1 LSLLTPR
8 FLEIPEIPGVKVAFL
23 GYIPAQDFIA
33 IIAGDDILDSI
44 FYDNV
49 RDWQDY
55 NAVNSE
61 MRDTLASPKKARGL
75 APGSGSL
82 RRWRPLGCP
91 PRLPCPAKTLG
102 KCQGRQDHR
111 RAHFSIRRKGWQWMA
126 EQDLWDNIGRLTLE
140 TSVLSIVLIHLIS
153 SEAKTS
159 SDTEAWLRAFADEVD
174 SSIDSAPIPPV
185 SIQASVEQAR
195 ARVDLLM
202 QAVRLHLARK

>member
-82 RRWRPLGCP
+82 RR
-91 PRLPCPAKTLG
+91 
-102 KCQGRQDHR
+102 
-111 RAHFSIRRKGWQWMA
+111 
-126 EQDLWDNIGRLTLE
+126 
-140 TSVLSIVLIHLIS
+140 
-153 SEAKTS
+153 
-159 SDTEAWLRAFADEVD
+159 
-174 SSIDSAPIPPV
+174 
-185 SIQASVEQAR
+185 
-195 ARVDLLM
+195 
-202 QAVRLHLARK
+202 